1 MSWYRQIKTLYT
13 ISINMFFYMI
23 WATLSSFLLAN
34 KVDYRL
40 YFISL
45 AAAFLL
51 QYLTSKFKSRAVIMV
66 LPALA
71 GILAVYMVSKEL
83 NIILNSIF
91 ILFILIMTDMMAEED
106 INYESYKDRGK
117 QAILIMIGVGLFIPL
132 IDIKLS
138 QSILKFYIIFL
149 ISIIVVMR
157 EARSYSYRLR
167 NKKSLAINIV
177 ISLAVLIMS
186 LDSVFT
192 AFTNIL
198 KNIFSLILLLADKII
213 DLIGAV
219 MYKPLVMVIGI
230 LSKIMLKGQDRTKD
244 INISNA
250 NRYKPKVDW
259 ENSGALH
266 EWMKT
271 SFKVLILLIV
281 FYIVYKMVA
290 KYRYKHYKKN
300 DAIVE
305 ERERITKQRDKK
317 ENFVKRLIKNIFRPN
332 DLREQILDIYRRF
345 EVKTFEKGIFKK
357 HMTAKQLSNVTKA
370 YVESPDG
377 VNFIADIYNEAK
389 FSKHEATGE
398 KVQSIKEEFDKI
410 KKQL

>member
-13 ISINMFFYMI
+13 ISTNMFFYMI
-23 WATLSSFLLAN
+23 WAILSSLLLGN

-45 AAAFLL
+45 ASAFLME
-51 QYLTSKFKSRAVIMV
+51 YLISKFKSKAVINV
-66 LPALA
+66 IPAFM
-71 GILAVYMVSKEL
+71 GILAVYIVSEGI

-91 ILFILIMTDMMAEED
+91 IIFILIMTDMMAEED
-106 INYESYKDRGK
+106 INYEAYKDRGK
-117 QAILIMIGVGLFIPL
+117 QSLMIMIGVGLLIPL
-132 IDIKLS
+132 VDIRLS

-157 EARSYSYRLR
+157 EARSYSYKLR
-167 NKKSLAINIV
+167 NKKSLVINIM
-177 ISLAVLIMS
+177 ISLTVLLMS

-192 AFTNIL
+192 AFTNLL
-198 KNIFSLILLLADKII
+198 KNIFNLILLLADKII

-219 MYKPLVMVIGI
+219 MNKPLVMIIGI
-230 LSKIMLKGQDRTKD
+230 LSKIMLKGQDRTND
-244 INISNA
+244 INLRSA
-250 NRYKPKVDW
+250 NRYKPKVNW
-259 ENSGALH
+259 ENSSAFS
-266 EWMKT
+266 EWVKT
-271 SFKVLILLIV
+271 SFKVFIILIV
-281 FYIVYKMVA
+281 FYIVYKMVE

-305 ERERITKQRDKK
+305 EREKITRRRDKK
-317 ENFVKRLIKNIFRPN
+317 ENFLKRLIKNIFRPS

-345 EVKTFEKGIFKK
+345 EEKNFERGFFKK

-370 YVESPDG
+370 YVEEPDG
-377 VNFIADIYNEAK
+377 ISLITDIYNEAK
-389 FSKHEATGE
+389 FSKHEATDE
-398 KVQSIKEEFDKI
+398 KVQSIKKEFNKV